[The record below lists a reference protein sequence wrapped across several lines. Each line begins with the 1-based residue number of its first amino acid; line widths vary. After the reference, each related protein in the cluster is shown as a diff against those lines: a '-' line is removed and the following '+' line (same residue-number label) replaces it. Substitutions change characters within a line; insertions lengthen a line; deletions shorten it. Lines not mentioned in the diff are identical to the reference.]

1 MSRIPHHFDTP
12 KQNLLPYSDL
22 RISRNEPEACSAT
35 NTPTPRIS
43 EFRQHNAPL
52 RQANQNNAHD
62 LAKVR
67 AAKMLDA
74 WVASCPKDS
83 EKSNWR
89 AVANQM
95 QSEGVFLD
103 DHGRLTIEGD
113 LFAND
118 FTGLIAPHRPLAL
131 PDNLTVTGK
140 LDLNFFSGLRELPR
154 GLKVGKSLI
163 LTGIKD
169 VLLASK
175 YPVIENNN
183 VINAEA
189 VASHR
194 KKAIK
199 VLSEKFAPNSKGLC
213 HITTALVLCPN

>member
-1 MSRIPHHFDTP
+1 MSRIPHYFDPP
-12 KQNLLPYSDL
+12 KQNPTPYYDQATSKQ
-22 RISRNEPEACSAT
+22 ETEACSAA
-35 NTPTPRIS
+35 NIPTTRIT
-43 EFRQHNAPL
+43 EFRQ
-52 RQANQNNAHD
+52 NNATLRHANPNKQHD
-62 LAKVR
+62 LAKIR
-67 AAKMLDA
+67 AAKVLED
-74 WVASCPKDS
+74 WVASCPNDS

-103 DHGRLTIEGD
+103 DHGRLTVEGD

-118 FTGLIAPHRPLAL
+118 FTGLIAPHCPLAL

-154 GLKVGKSLI
+154 GLKVGQSLI

-169 VLLASK
+169 VLQASK

-183 VINAEA
+183 VINAES
-189 VASHR
+189 VTRHR
-194 KKAIK
+194 KAAIK
-199 VLSEKFAPNSKGLC
+199 VLSEKFSPKVRDYVAS
-213 HITTALVLCPN
+213 HSH